1 MKNIANKKF
10 GLLTAIRPHHKNNQQ
25 NWCWLC
31 ICDCGVKHV
40 VSGYSL
46 RIGDSKS
53 CGCLSREI
61 ASQTMRKIG
70 IRFGHKNNN
79 YKHGHTVGYKET
91 TTYNSW
97 ERMLERCKNPNH
109 DAYKYYGGRGV
120 KVCERWRNSFNSFF
134 IHCSQGKVN
143 PIFFLNIISLGNKSP
158 NESINNFLGITG
170 YLNLSSI
177 PKTYSINL

>member
-1 MKNIANKKF
+1 MIQMIDKRF
-10 GLLTAIRPHHKNNQQ
+10 GRWKVLDRGPDRNQGEIY
-25 NWCWLC
+25 WLC

-97 ERMLERCKNPNH
+97 ERMLERCKNPKH

-120 KVCERWRNSFNSFF
+120 KVCERWKNSFNSFLEDM
-134 IHCSQGKVN
+134 GER
-143 PIFFLNIISLGNKSP
+143 PLNHTIDRIDPYGDYTPENCRWADT
-158 NESINNFLGITG
+158 ITQRH
-170 YLNLSSI
+170 NRRTI
-177 PKTYSINL
+177 